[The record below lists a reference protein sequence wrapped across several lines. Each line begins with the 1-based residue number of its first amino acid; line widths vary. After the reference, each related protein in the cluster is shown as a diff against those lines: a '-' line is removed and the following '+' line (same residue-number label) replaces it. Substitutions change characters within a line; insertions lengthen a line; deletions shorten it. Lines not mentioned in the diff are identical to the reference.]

1 MRLSFFNKASENM
14 PIFYRIEYITVTLE
28 ISITSDVHNRL
39 FRCL

>member
-28 ISITSDVHNRL
+28 ISITSNAHKRL